1 MFPPFTG
8 ITSYHVV
15 TSSTAYRHVMPCD
28 ALFALYLL
36 FLPPL
41 LFGRLRDD
49 ADASVTDDPSFLSE
63 QLGKQTLLEHSN
75 IAHFFPSHACI
86 RTATALCMILL

>member
-1 MFPPFTG
+1 
-8 ITSYHVV
+8 
-15 TSSTAYRHVMPCD
+15 MPCD

-41 LFGRLRDD
+41 LSGRPRADD
-49 ADASVTDDPSFLSE
+49 AAVIDYVDDDTSSFSAELP
-63 QLGKQTLLEHSN
+63 GKKTLLEHSD